1 MDKCT
6 QIDPRNRPR
15 TSSRAKIGNMNTEDK
30 KAAVFARYTAAVEF
44 YKGIRSKQVKELF
57 ALLSRGGK
65 YSTLDLSTRL
75 GFADPRAV
83 VRNLKNEL
91 NERGAKFKVCTQWTS
106 NGKSARY
113 KVYWLE

>member
-15 TSSRAKIGNMNTEDK
+15 TNGRPKIEDMNTEDK
-30 KAAVFARYTAAVEF
+30 KAAAFARYTAAVDF

-57 ALLSRGGK
+57 ALFARGGK
-65 YSTLDLSTRL
+65 FSTLDLSTRL

-91 NERGAKFKVCTQWTS
+91 NERGANFKVCTQWTS